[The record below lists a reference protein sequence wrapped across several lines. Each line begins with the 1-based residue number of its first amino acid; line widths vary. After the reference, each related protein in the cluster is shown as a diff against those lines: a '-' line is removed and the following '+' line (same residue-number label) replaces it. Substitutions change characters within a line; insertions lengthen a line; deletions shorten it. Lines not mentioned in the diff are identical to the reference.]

1 MTTLPPIADIVN
13 KTPANADP
21 VELAFNL
28 IEQHINTEIIE
39 RDGSVAMRTA
49 MRLANSE
56 PVNPLEAASKGYTD
70 SRRPIADAIAAL
82 SSYDGPGWGDPITG
96 PSGPTVTLT
105 TGSLIRITL
114 GAMMRSLAD
123 GFVSF
128 MTYDISGATTAAPP
142 HTPNQFISTNSNVP
156 GWRFGSFVVTVTP
169 GVNTITAKYAVF
181 AVGTPGEF
189 SDRLL
194 VVERMN

>member
-39 RDGSVAMRTA
+39 RDGSVVMRTA
-49 MRLANSE
+49 IRLANSE
-56 PVNPLEAASKGYTD
+56 PVSPLEAASKGYTD
-70 SRRPIADAIAAL
+70 SRRPITNVVSDQ
-82 SSYDGPGWGDPITG
+82 SFYDGPGWGDPTAG
-96 PSGPTVTLT
+96 SLGPTITLT
-105 TGSLIRITL
+105 TGSLIRITW
-114 GAMMRSLAD
+114 GAMMRSFVD
-123 GFVSF
+123 GRVSF
-128 MTYDISGATTAAPP
+128 MSYDISGATTDPPP
-142 HTPNQFISTNSNVP
+142 HTPNQFVTTNSNVAS
-156 GWRFGSFVVTVTP
+156 WRFSQNLVVVTP

-181 AVGTPGEF
+181 VVGSPGEYF
-189 SDRLL
+189 DQLL